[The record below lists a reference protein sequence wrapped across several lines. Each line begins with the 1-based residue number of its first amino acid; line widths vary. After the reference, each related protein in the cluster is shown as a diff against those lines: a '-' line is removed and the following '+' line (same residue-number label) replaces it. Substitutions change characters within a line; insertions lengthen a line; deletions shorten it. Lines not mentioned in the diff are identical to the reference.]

1 MQGDFDYDQNNCMIC
16 IKPSATANDGKA
28 ISGGHKAWGRV
39 ESLDRKR
46 AIYSLFF
53 FFSCGV
59 KLDFTVFVNDFRDSK
74 GLPRRK
80 AEMVSTHKKRKY

>member
-1 MQGDFDYDQNNCMIC
+1 MQGDFYYDQNNRLIC
-16 IKPSATANDGKA
+16 IKPSALQRCESNKRRAAKL
-28 ISGGHKAWGRV
+28 GGGWSPWIEK
-39 ESLDRKR
+39 EQ
-46 AIYSLFF
+46 YSLSL

-80 AEMVSTHKKRKY
+80 AEMVSTHKERKY

>member
-1 MQGDFDYDQNNCMIC
+1 M
-16 IKPSATANDGKA
+16 
-28 ISGGHKAWGRV
+28 

-46 AIYSLFF
+46 AIYSLLS